1 MENKNRDSDRDKM
14 LEDILSKLG
23 AQEKNSGRTGGG
35 RAARAAASSANRAA
49 SERRSYSSESGDTLN
64 RSASFTG
71 KTSSSYLYDSNISGE
86 RKAPEVY
93 QIPEERDQSIAEP
106 QNIIKPVI

>member
-35 RAARAAASSANRAA
+35 RFEGMGN
-49 SERRSYSSESGDTLN
+49 D
-64 RSASFTG
+64 
-71 KTSSSYLYDSNISGE
+71 IS
-86 RKAPEVY
+86 
-93 QIPEERDQSIAEP
+93 
-106 QNIIKPVI
+106 

>member
-49 SERRSYSSESGDTLN
+49 SERRSY
-64 RSASFTG
+64 
-71 KTSSSYLYDSNISGE
+71 
-86 RKAPEVY
+86 
-93 QIPEERDQSIAEP
+93 
-106 QNIIKPVI
+106 